1 MFTTIRVITARQSS
15 ARWQQAAAPVPRSVR
30 RAVRRAIGAN
40 KRQYSASGPLR
51 QRLAVLLRRPG
62 HRQRQYPR
70 RYVRGISG
78 RSGAVHNEAR
88 RAASSSTA
96 RGSAHALPPRRWAL
110 GTGLGV
116 MGGTVGSLLGVGGA
130 LLILPVLTSS
140 AVGMAQ
146 LTANAT
152 ALAGITAAAAM
163 GTSTYGACT
172 HARARCLDLHISLT
186 LTLSAVCVQLPTV
199 MLTG

>member
-1 MFTTIRVITARQSS
+1 MFTTIRVITSRQSS
-15 ARWQQAAAPVPRSVR
+15 ARWQQAAAPVPRSLR

-40 KRQYSASGPLR
+40 KRQYSAGSGPLR

-88 RAASSSTA
+88 RAASTSTA
-96 RGSAHALPPRRWAL
+96 RGSAHTLPPRRWAL

-172 HARARCLDLHISLT
+172 HARCLDCTS
-186 LTLSAVCVQLPTV
+186 P
-199 MLTG
+199 